1 MNEPVYCRTTI
12 NHLGVEIPVPVEV
25 DIYDGRRSTRDFSWR
40 ENGFELQQLSSK
52 VVDWADLNAIE
63 AIHYDEITAWAT
75 QSTGCAGVLFFPAL
89 LRNPQAESESEDYA
103 PIQLAH
109 SDYTEGY
116 AAMIKDRSHPY
127 QQILSPSMQRAGIS
141 SDQLAQCSRVLTLQ
155 LWRSVGERLVDYPM
169 AFCDSGS
176 VSRQQ
181 LVPLRVEQYGGVD
194 TQFDA
199 FGLLPPPPGTENRW
213 YTFPA
218 MTNDEIVV
226 FRAFDSD
233 RAAHKLP
240 FWTPHCAFHD
250 RTEGTSPRHS
260 VEMRAICLFW

>member
-1 MNEPVYCRTTI
+1 MQEPLYCRATI
-12 NHLGVEIPVPVEV
+12 NHLGEESPIPVEV
-25 DIYDGRRSTRDFSWR
+25 DIYDGRRSTRDFSWQ
-40 ENGFELQQLSSK
+40 ENGFELQQLPSK
-52 VVDWADLNAIE
+52 VVDWTDLNAIE
-63 AIHYDEITAWAT
+63 AIHYDEITAWAK

-89 LRNPQAESESEDYA
+89 LRNPQAESASDDFA

-116 AAMIKDRSHPY
+116 DAMIKDRSHPY
-127 QQILSPSMQRAGIS
+127 HKVLRPSMQRAGIS
-141 SDQLAQCSRVLTLQ
+141 PEKLAQCSRVLTLQ
-155 LWRSVGERLVDYPM
+155 LWRSTGERFIDYPL
-169 AFCDSGS
+169 ALCDSSS

-181 LVPLRVEQYGGVD
+181 LLSLRVEQYGGVE

-199 FGLLPPPPGTENRW
+199 FGLLPPPPAEENRW

-233 RAAHKLP
+233 RVTQKLP

-250 RTEGTSPRHS
+250 SREDTLPRHS